1 LLQDLSARSQQ
12 GLNHRLSELLASL
25 EREQERR

>member
-12 GLNHRLSELLASL
+12 GLNQRLSELLASL